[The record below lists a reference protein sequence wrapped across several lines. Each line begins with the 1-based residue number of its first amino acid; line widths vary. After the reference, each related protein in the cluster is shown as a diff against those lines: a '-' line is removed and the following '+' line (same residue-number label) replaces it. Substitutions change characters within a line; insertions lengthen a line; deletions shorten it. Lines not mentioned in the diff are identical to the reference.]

1 MIDEHS
7 HRYLRRYRADE
18 GSVGGGLLLNAGSNM
33 LQTLGKKLLNSAA
46 EKASQKAG
54 EYLGEVAT
62 KGLIKQLL
70 PIVKKRE
77 PVASTNNA
85 FVEDLL
91 TY

>member
-1 MIDEHS
+1 MIDEHR
-7 HRYLRRYRADE
+7 HCYLHKG
-18 GSVGGGLLLNAGSNM
+18 GSLLGSDL

-70 PIVKKRE
+70 PIVKKSK
-77 PVASTNNA
+77 PASDAA
-85 FVEDLL
+85 FVNELL
-91 TY
+91 AY